1 MARLFKAKFKF
12 THCIAGELVS
22 WRLAFCGV
30 LLNSDH
36 AQFGGVTTLMFL
48 ATGASFLLCLL
59 TSLFISWNRLKDT
72 RTTLKK
78 LKAEKDEE
86 QEKIEELG
94 TTSDKLGEITWN
106 AVLAQL
112 LLFVLASCLLVVTVL
127 LPH

>member
-1 MARLFKAKFKF
+1 
-12 THCIAGELVS
+12 
-22 WRLAFCGV
+22 
-30 LLNSDH
+30 
-36 AQFGGVTTLMFL
+36 MFL